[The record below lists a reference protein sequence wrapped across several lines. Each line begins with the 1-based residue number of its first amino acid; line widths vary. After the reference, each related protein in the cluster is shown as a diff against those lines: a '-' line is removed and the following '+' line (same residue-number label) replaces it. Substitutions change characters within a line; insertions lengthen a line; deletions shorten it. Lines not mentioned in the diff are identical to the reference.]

1 MVVIPGIMLAATG
14 TSATGLA
21 ALGVGVGCGVSIL
34 GAGVGIGLIGGKGV
48 ESVARQP
55 EASSRIFSTM
65 IIAAALIEGVT
76 FFSLIMCFLML
87 YWMR

>member
-1 MVVIPGIMLAATG
+1 MLLIPGGILAATG
-14 TSATGLA
+14 ISTSGIA
-21 ALGVGVGCGVSIL
+21 AVGVGVGCGFSTL
-34 GAGVGIGLIGGKGV
+34 GAGLGIGLIGGKGV
-48 ESVARQP
+48 ESIGRQP